1 MDNTLELIRKLS
13 KESHAGL
20 GFCYKWLKRFD
31 FDYEKALAYLKSDA
45 FKRSYETHRRY
56 EDKDKK
62 LAVNGKEYELL
73 KLLGK
78 GKGGYSFLAEDG
90 VKKYV
95 LKQIHHEPCDY
106 YQFGNKIEAEIN
118 DYERLR
124 KTGIRMPA
132 MIDVDIENERILK
145 EFIEGDTI
153 YELVLQDRMKPA
165 YIGQVRRMCT
175 LLQDVHLN
183 IDYFPTNFVVQ
194 NEEIYYID
202 FECNEYM
209 EKWNFENWG
218 IKYWS
223 KTPEFL
229 QYMKEHS

>member
-1 MDNTLELIRKLS
+1 MDKNRN
-13 KESHAGL
+13 
-20 GFCYKWLKRFD
+20 
-31 FDYEKALAYLKSDA
+31 EKM
-45 FKRSYETHRRY
+45 
-56 EDKDKK
+56 
-62 LAVNGKEYELL
+62 AVNGKEYEIL

-78 GKGGYSFLAEDG
+78 GKGGYSYLACDG
-90 VKKYV
+90 IKKYA

-106 YQFGNKIEAEIN
+106 YRFGNKIKAEIN

-124 KTGIRMPA
+124 KTGIKMPA

-153 YELVLQDRMKPA
+153 YELVLQDRMKPD
-165 YIGQVRRMCT
+165 YVEQVRRMCA
-175 LLQDVHLN
+175 LLYDAHLN

-209 EKWNFENWG
+209 AEWNFENWG
-218 IKYWS
+218 VKYWS

-229 QYMKEHS
+229 QYVKEHS